1 MIASIPIDDY
11 QCAARARRSCLTNA
25 PLQIAIDGPVA
36 SGKSTVARSLAQRL
50 GGMFLDTG
58 ALYRAVA
65 FAVLA
70 RGVAPDDEAAV
81 GALVKSVDPQV
92 DVDGEAGLGYRIT
105 ISGRTLTD
113 ELFSPA
119 VSQAVSAIAA
129 NAAVRSYLIRAQRSF
144 ADERNVIMAGRD
156 IGSVVLPNATFKF
169 FLTAS
174 LDARVDRRLRELH
187 DRGIQ
192 INRETLRAE
201 IERRDQRDKTRR
213 ASPLVKAPDA
223 IEIDSSA
230 MTIDQVV
237 DLLEGIVRGARQRP

>member
-1 MIASIPIDDY
+1 
-11 QCAARARRSCLTNA
+11 LTNT

-36 SGKSTVARSLAQRL
+36 SGKSTVARLLAQRL
-50 GGMFLDTG
+50 GVMFLDTG

-65 FAVLA
+65 FAALQ

-81 GALVKSVDPQV
+81 GALVQSADPHV
-92 DVDGEAGLGYRIT
+92 DVDPSAGLGYRIT
-105 ISGRTLTD
+105 IAGRALTD
-113 ELFSPA
+113 ELFTPA

-129 NAAVRSYLIRAQRSF
+129 NAAVRSHLIGAQRSF

-156 IGSVVLPNATFKF
+156 IGSVVLPDATFKF

-192 INRETLRAE
+192 IERETLRAE
-201 IERRDQRDKTRR
+201 IERRDRRDATRR

-223 IEIDSSA
+223 IQIDSST
-230 MTIDQVV
+230 MTIDEVV
-237 DLLEGIVRGARQRP
+237 DRLEETVRGARQRT